1 MVAID
6 TDVLVLAFAFQR
18 DPRQPDNAAF
28 LAQVRS
34 DAPAISV
41 YNLME
46 LLGHLSFNLSA
57 ARLAAWESWLIEPY
71 HLTVIWPHAT
81 PAQDAE
87 GFFRLELMER
97 PFAKMR
103 EQRVA
108 FLDALI
114 LDLVERTPN
123 VESFVTW
130 NARHFK
136 GKTSLPVFT
145 PTEYLAR

>member
-1 MVAID
+1 
-6 TDVLVLAFAFQR
+6 
-18 DPRQPDNAAF
+18 
-28 LAQVRS
+28 
-34 DAPAISV
+34 
-41 YNLME
+41 
-46 LLGHLSFNLSA
+46 
-57 ARLAAWESWLIEPY
+57 
-71 HLTVIWPHAT
+71 
-81 PAQDAE
+81 
-87 GFFRLELMER
+87 MER